1 MQTNTKYLLT
11 MVFTTIIF
19 ITLSCEKDLSVT
31 GDVYQP
37 IDKSTVTLTPET
49 AFNRQI
55 YYDKDALVRAN
66 ADTNDFKA
74 AYTFKELSGILADS
88 AFARQV
94 HKSLPV
100 DDDCYYYNIY
110 EILHNCDDLVLGY
123 VLKVEC
129 RQDVPDDMS
138 TVNTFVTLQNIK
150 SCKNLITSELIT
162 IKDFGGQIGDS
173 VTDMLN
179 FPRPQ
184 FAEKELAL
192 VALKKQG
199 NVYRTWG
206 RNQGKFNYE
215 LKITN

>member
-1 MQTNTKYLLT
+1 MKPNTNYLFV
-11 MVFTTIIF
+11 MIFTTIIF
-19 ITLSCEKDLSVT
+19 ITLSCEKDMSVT
-31 GDVYQP
+31 GEVYQT

-55 YYDKDALVRAN
+55 YYDKDALARAD

-74 AYTFKELSGILADS
+74 VYSLEEITQILADTNYS
-88 AFARQV
+88 RQE
-94 HKSLPV
+94 HSGIFL
-100 DDDCYYYNIY
+100 DDDCTYQNIY
-110 EILHNCDDLVLGY
+110 GTIQGCDDLVLGY

-129 RQDVPDDMS
+129 RQDVPGDMS
-138 TVNTFVTLQNIK
+138 TVNTYVTLQNIK
-150 SCKNLITSELIT
+150 SYKNLINSELIT